1 MSTLE
6 NNALARGTM
15 KKKKLAF
22 SKGLK
27 LQSLRSVRFKEQALA
42 YVFLAPS
49 LLLFGVFLFYPLL
62 KSVYLSLHL
71 TDPRGRIAAFAGL
84 DNFKELFASD
94 AFMKSLQV
102 TLSFTLLTVPT
113 CIILALLLAALTH
126 NKLGGMRW
134 FRFVFSLPVAISVGT
149 GSVIW
154 MMLYHPSLGTLNYFL
169 TLMGLNPVN
178 WLTDPAWALVSVAI
192 MTIWMNL
199 GFNYIV
205 LLSGLQGVPEDI
217 YDSARIDGSGP
228 LRTFARITLPLVSPT
243 LFFVG
248 IVSVIGAFQSF
259 GQIHILTKGGP
270 MNSTDVIVFNIYQ
283 DAFVNFR
290 FGIGSAQALV
300 LFAIILILTAVQFRF
315 LEKKV
320 HYQ

>member
-1 MSTLE
+1 M
-6 NNALARGTM
+6 RW
-15 KKKKLAF
+15 
-22 SKGLK
+22 
-27 LQSLRSVRFKEQALA
+27 KEASLA
-42 YVFLAPS
+42 YAFLLPS
-49 LLLFGVFLFYPLL
+49 LLLFGIFLFYPLL

-71 TDPRGRIAAFAGL
+71 TDPRGRIAVFAGL
-84 DNFKELFASD
+84 DNFTELLASD
-94 AFMKSLQV
+94 KFYESLKV
-102 TLSFTLLTVPT
+102 TLSFTVLTVPVG
-113 CIILALLLAALTH
+113 IALALLLAALSQGR
-126 NKLGGMRW
+126 LRGMKG

-154 MMLYHPSLGTLNYFL
+154 MMLYHPTLGTLNYFL
-169 TLMGLNPVN
+169 TLLGANPVN
-178 WLTDPAWALVSVAI
+178 WLTDPAWALVSVSI

-205 LLSGLQGVPEDI
+205 LLSGLQSVPEEI
-217 YDSARIDGSGP
+217 YDSAKIDGSGP
-228 LRTFARITLPLVSPT
+228 LRTFFQLTVPLVSPT

-248 IVSVIGAFQSF
+248 IVSVIQAFQSF

-290 FGIGSAQALV
+290 FGIGSAQALI
-300 LFAIILILTAVQFRF
+300 LFAIVLILTLLQYRL
-315 LEKKV
+315 LERKV

>member
-1 MSTLE
+1 MTLLDR
-6 NNALARGTM
+6 NAAVRPAPNSAKRQTEAAAGRR
-15 KKKKLAF
+15 
-22 SKGLK
+22 
-27 LQSLRSVRFKEQALA
+27 SLRVTQWKETSLA
-42 YVFLAPS
+42 YAFLLPS
-49 LLLFGVFLFYPLL
+49 LLLFGIFLFYPLL

-84 DNFKELFASD
+84 DNFTELLTSD
-94 AFMKSLQV
+94 KFYESLKV
-102 TLSFTLLTVPT
+102 TLSFTVLTVPVG
-113 CIILALLLAALTH
+113 IALALLLAALSQG
-126 NKLGGMRW
+126 KLRGMKS
-134 FRFVFSLPVAISVGT
+134 FQFVFSLPVAISVGT

-154 MMLYHPSLGTLNYFL
+154 MMLYHPTLGTLNYFL
-169 TLMGLNPVN
+169 TLLGVEPVR
-178 WLTDPAWALVSVAI
+178 WLTDPAWALVSVSI

-205 LLSGLQGVPEDI
+205 LLSGLQSVPEEI
-217 YDSARIDGSGP
+217 YDSAKIDGSGP
-228 LRTFARITLPLVSPT
+228 LRTFFQLTVPLVSPT

-248 IVSVIGAFQSF
+248 IVSVIHAFQSF

-290 FGIGSAQALV
+290 FGIGSAQALI
-300 LFAIILILTAVQFRF
+300 LFAIVLILTLLQYRF
-315 LEKKV
+315 LERKV

>member
-1 MSTLE
+1 MTLLDR
-6 NNALARGTM
+6 NAAVRPAPNSAKRQTAAAAGRR
-15 KKKKLAF
+15 
-22 SKGLK
+22 
-27 LQSLRSVRFKEQALA
+27 SLRVTQWKEASLA
-42 YVFLAPS
+42 YAFLLPS
-49 LLLFGVFLFYPLL
+49 LLLFGIFLFYPLL

-84 DNFKELFASD
+84 DNFTELLASD
-94 AFMKSLQV
+94 KFYESLKV
-102 TLSFTLLTVPT
+102 TLSFTVLTVPVG
-113 CIILALLLAALTH
+113 IALALLLAALSQG
-126 NKLGGMRW
+126 KLRGMKA
-134 FRFVFSLPVAISVGT
+134 FQFVFSLPVAISVGT

-154 MMLYHPSLGTLNYFL
+154 MMLYHPTLGTLNYFL
-169 TLMGLNPVN
+169 TLLGVEPVR
-178 WLTDPAWALVSVAI
+178 WLTDPAWALISVSI

-205 LLSGLQGVPEDI
+205 LLSGLQSVPEEI
-217 YDSARIDGSGP
+217 YDSAKIDGSGP
-228 LRTFARITLPLVSPT
+228 LRTFFQLTVPLVSPT

-248 IVSVIGAFQSF
+248 IVSVIHAFQSF

-290 FGIGSAQALV
+290 FGIGSAQALI
-300 LFAIILILTAVQFRF
+300 LFAIVLILTLLQYRF
-315 LEKKV
+315 LERKV

>member
-1 MSTLE
+1 M
-6 NNALARGTM
+6 
-15 KKKKLAF
+15 
-22 SKGLK
+22 
-27 LQSLRSVRFKEQALA
+27 LA
-42 YVFLAPS
+42 YGFMAPS
-49 LLLFGVFLFYPLL
+49 LLLFGLFLFYPLL

-84 DNFKELFASD
+84 DNFRELFLSER
-94 AFMKSLQV
+94 FYQSLKV

-113 CIILALLLAALTH
+113 CILLALLLAALTQS
-126 NKLGGMRW
+126 KLRGMRI
-134 FRFVFSLPVAISVGT
+134 FQFIFSLPIAISFGT

-154 MMLYHPSLGTLNYFL
+154 MMLFHPTVGTLNYFL
-169 TLMGLNPVN
+169 GLVGASPVG
-178 WLTDPAWALVSVAI
+178 WLTDPAWALLSVSL
-192 MTIWMNL
+192 MTVWMTL

-205 LLSGLQGVPEDI
+205 LLSGLQGVPEEL
-217 YDSARIDGSGP
+217 YESAKIDGSGP
-228 LRTFARITLPLVSPT
+228 IRTFLQVTLPLVSPT
-243 LFFVG
+243 LFFVA
-248 IVSVIGAFQSF
+248 IVSVIGAFQTF

-270 MNSTDVIVFNIYQ
+270 MYTTDVIVYNIYQ

-300 LFAIILILTAVQFRF
+300 LFAIILILTLLQFAF